1 MKKLSR
7 SSFVVLSC
15 ALAAAACRGGESA
28 TTMEQPV
35 LKFEQITP
43 EQWNRLAGERIFFG
57 HQSVGSNIMDGVR
70 DIMASNKNVRLNIVD
85 ATNVTD
91 MSAPGFYHAPVGK
104 NGEPATKLAD
114 FRKRVPAMADS
125 GIALMKYCY
134 VDVGLTTDPK
144 KLFEEYRQNVD
155 AIRAENPNLTV
166 VHMTLPLLTDAGTLR
181 HVAALARRKPTGRQL
196 NLIRHQFNE
205 MLRTTYGGR
214 EPIFDLAS
222 LEATKSNGEM
232 KLVNYKGARFPVL
245 AQEWTYDG
253 GHLNEAGRRR
263 IAEAF
268 LTMLVSVQQPALSMQ
283 Q

>member
-1 MKKLSR
+1 MKLPQASAL
-7 SSFVVLSC
+7 VLC
-15 ALAAAACRGGESA
+15 AVAAAACRGGESA

-35 LKFEQITP
+35 LTFEQVTP
-43 EQWNRLAGERIFFG
+43 EQWNSLAGQRIFFG
-57 HQSVGSNIMDGVR
+57 HQSVGTNIMDGIR
-70 DIMASNKNVRLNIVD
+70 DVMASNKNVRLNIVD
-85 ATNVTD
+85 AANLTD

-114 FRKRVPAMADS
+114 FRSRVPAVADS
-125 GIALMKYCY
+125 GIAVMKYCY
-134 VDVGLTTDPK
+134 VDVALNTDAK

-155 AIRAENPNLTV
+155 AIRAENPNLTI

-181 HVAALARRKPTGRQL
+181 HVAALARGKPTGRQL
-196 NLIRHQFNE
+196 NLIRHRYNE
-205 MLRTTYGGR
+205 LLRTTYGAR

-222 LEATKSNGEM
+222 LEATQSNGEM
-232 KLVNYKGARFPVL
+232 KLVSYKGARFPVL

-268 LTMLVSVQQPALSMQ
+268 LATLVSAERPALSTQ